1 MVSGEKDDVYASK
14 LKYKG
19 YFNFKD
25 FYGFCYNWLTEEL
38 GMNVTEN
45 EYSEKITGPT
55 KEVAFKWTCKSKVT
69 DYFAFEIKLA
79 FRILQLSEVE
89 INKGGVKVKTNSG
102 DITIKLKAIL
112 IKDYD
117 GKFETSGRMKI
128 WRGIYEKWIISQR
141 VTQFEDKLTGMAD
154 DFLGQAKAFLDLEG
168 ADK

>member
-1 MVSGEKDDVYASK
+1 MSEAEEVYKSK
-14 LKYKG
+14 LKYRG

-25 FYGFCYNWLTEEL
+25 FYTFCYNWLTEEL

-45 EYSEKITGPT
+45 EYSEKISGPT
-55 KEVAFKWTCKSKVT
+55 KEVSFRWTCKKEVT
-69 DYFAFEIKLA
+69 DYFAFQMVVG
-79 FRILQLSEVE
+79 FRVLQLSEVE

-102 DITIKLKAIL
+102 DITLKLKATL
-112 IKDYD
+112 IRDYD

-141 VTQFEDKLTGMAD
+141 VTQFEDSLSGMAD
-154 DFLGQAKAFLDLEG
+154 GFLGQAKAFLDLES